1 MRPREIKRKIMKNA
15 TLALVLAT
23 STILLGACKDKKE
36 KGTDNEIIATH
47 YIPKRPQGPVAM
59 PADNQTVNVKWLGSN
74 YQVTVVRTPLDS
86 ITVSDT
92 SGQKYNDN
100 RCSVKIKREDGTV
113 FVEKTFYKSSFSS
126 YLQEPFSSGGI
137 LANIRFSE
145 SDGKNLKFSVIVA
158 MPEATDDLFVSLEMD
173 IDSQGGLAISHDD
186 DMGML
191 DYDRYEGEE

>member
-1 MRPREIKRKIMKNA
+1 M
-15 TLALVLAT
+15 
-23 STILLGACKDKKE
+23 
-36 KGTDNEIIATH
+36 
-47 YIPKRPQGPVAM
+47 
-59 PADNQTVNVKWLGSN
+59 
-74 YQVTVVRTPLDS
+74 
-86 ITVSDT
+86 
-92 SGQKYNDN
+92 
-100 RCSVKIKREDGTV
+100 

-173 IDSQGGLAISHDD
+173 IDSQGGLSISHDD